1 MDIISLP
8 AEIDKT
14 VIDGKFRLVTIV
26 VQRAKE
32 LAFGAVPKIQTKSKK
47 VVSIAIE
54 EAMSGKLEFLTGE
67 EAKKASMEA
76 KKFDYKKY
84 LESKRKESAPEDLTE
99 LEKDLKIYLHERESI
114 DKDALEKL
122 FTEKTEGSESSEDA
136 DSLTDEGTE
145 K

>member
-8 AEIDKT
+8 VEIDKT
-14 VIDGKFRLVTIV
+14 VFDGKFRFATIIA
-26 VQRAKE
+26 QRAKE
-32 LAFGAVPKIQTKSKK
+32 LAFGATPKIQTKSKK
-47 VVSIAIE
+47 AVTIAIE
-54 EAMSGKLEFLTGE
+54 EAMSGKLEFLIGE
-67 EAKKASMEA
+67 EAKKAGREA

-84 LESKRKESAPEDLTE
+84 LESKRKEGTSEDLSE
-99 LEKDLKIYLHERESI
+99 LEKDLKIYLHEKETV

-122 FTEKTEGSESSEDA
+122 FTERTEESESSEEA